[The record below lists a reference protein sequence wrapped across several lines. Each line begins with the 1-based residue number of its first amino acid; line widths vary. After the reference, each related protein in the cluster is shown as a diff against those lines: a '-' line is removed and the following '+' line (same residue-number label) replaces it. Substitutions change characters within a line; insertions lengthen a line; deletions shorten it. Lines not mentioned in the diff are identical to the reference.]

1 MKYITIKMK
10 KKSKIKYFVYLFVI
24 SLIFVLRGGV
34 YADISVEDLKN
45 DYANEQSQ
53 FIEVNE
59 MQVHYRDEGDG
70 FPIVLVHGTAASLH
84 TWDAW
89 THELKKTNRVIRM
102 DLPAFGITGPNKN
115 ADYSLEAY
123 TTFLHSFLE
132 KLQLKKFH
140 IAGNSLGGN
149 IAWNYTADYPENVEK
164 LILVDASGLP
174 TNKQPPAIFKMAK
187 TPLLKTLFLY
197 VTPKIL
203 IKKNIEEVYADD
215 SKITDALVDRY
226 HKMTLRIG
234 NRKAFIDRAKTDFGL
249 DSIVNINKLKS
260 IQTPTLLIWGAQDLW
275 IPLGNGIRMDRILV
289 NSKLEVLENSGHVP
303 MEENPNESLKILKNF
318 LFKKELN

>member
-24 SLIFVLRGGV
+24 SLIFVIRGGV

-226 HKMTLRIG
+226 HKMALRIG

-303 MEENPNESLKILKNF
+303 MEENPNESLEILKNF

>member
-89 THELKKTNRVIRM
+89 THELKKTNRVIRI

-303 MEENPNESLKILKNF
+303 MEENPNESLEILKNF

>member
-234 NRKAFIDRAKTDFGL
+234 NRKAFIDRAKIDFGL